1 MGTSG
6 KLLFC
11 LKRDIDNGEPPSVPL
26 NAICM
31 WLLEKW
37 QLPQKA
43 LGPSPSERGEGVLN
57 LAVRRDLEDSS
68 PSQAFCLTNSWT
80 EGVHM
85 LTFD

>member
-1 MGTSG
+1 M
-6 KLLFC
+6 FR

-57 LAVRRDLEDSS
+57 LEVKRNLEDSS
-68 PSQAFCLTNSWT
+68 PSQAFCLTNSCT